1 MSVPTL
7 FLCCSLPLG
16 SQLSELNLLSTKMIL
31 EAAIINLTRNLDIL
45 SQKDGKSISSHD
57 KLKEE
62 GLICLASLIEKAPTS
77 EYLKLINAKDYE
89 ILLGYLVNVL
99 CQLAK
104 NDKSK
109 SIKLHSLSILL
120 KLIDRLDDLHDSFKQ
135 NERCST
141 ILFVKA
147 LPGVTSTLFKIIMS
161 DTKLPETIL
170 TLSIRI
176 LRRVIIVA
184 FSPCDHKD
192 NEPGLLSEEHLADT
206 CDNLAIRL
214 TYLFEYV
221 MSHNNDLPSEV
232 NHEMVK
238 LCEGVACKTKD
249 ELLKRALK
257 SIVRYTAFVTS
268 IDGSSQ
274 GLKPEIK
281 LDLLLI
287 ADNIQDRIKNCDT
300 GDERI
305 DSVVLSNLF
314 SLLDNLDSYCM
325 TMLSGERISELSM
338 LCGLLKLLP
347 EDGIRTF
354 LEITDKRALFI
365 RTMTK
370 LCEFATNQPFL
381 FLTDTKVGDKALET
395 TQKIYTVEK
404 RFIHITEKEVRLI
417 ASCCHIIGQNAD
429 WFSLSDMIK
438 SELRRF
444 SDASNLFITYL
455 ILKGCLARKFEPNSR
470 VSSLTLHL
478 VDFYLDSTNEE
489 YASFKEC
496 FEQEEAIHSQNI
508 IKVVIATETLVTIV
522 ELNVKFSQSEA
533 EKTIILKPLLCPL
546 LNWSSSSSRAIS
558 EASLSA
564 LYQIGNLYGH
574 DSIKSLIEANIDY
587 IVDGVSHKLTN
598 FSLNHEITNVLATT
612 FKLSSMSSFYYFR
625 DVYERIFELLGAY
638 HHTEKAKS
646 IVLLFYRTVSILN
659 GWKEALGEPCLEE
672 EPLTSESKLKALLY
686 DLDISHRLEKLR
698 KDILESQQFRES
710 LERMELG
717 EKEAEKQVLDDLK
730 SGQAPME
737 EDREEVSSSQEMD
750 EAKKNK
756 PPEIVLTETIM
767 KHCIGLISS
776 NHSEIKI
783 LALKTAA
790 HGFRVLRD
798 DEDTLLPL
806 VHQLWSPL
814 VNRLTSDYKQNLEI
828 NLCAFECLVSMAVC
842 AKDFIRARTLETI
855 IPRICLFLETQAR
868 ESKNKKLNGPYCMTI
883 AYKSQIRILTHLG
896 ALAYH
901 IQLAYKSLWRVVRTT
916 LIYLDPSQVQS
927 LREAARRSLH
937 YLIALD
943 SDCVWFYAKQNG
955 CLRELPF
962 DLIYGDS
969 H

>member
-1 MSVPTL
+1 
-7 FLCCSLPLG
+7 
-16 SQLSELNLLSTKMIL
+16 MIL

-45 SQKDGKSISSHD
+45 SQKDGKGISSHD

-62 GLICLASLIEKAPTS
+62 GLICLGSLVEKAPTS
-77 EYLKLINAKDYE
+77 EYLKLINSKDYE

-99 CQLAK
+99 CQLSK

-109 SIKLHSLSILL
+109 SIKSHSLSILSM
-120 KLIDRLDDLHDSFKQ
+120 LIDRLNDLHDSSEQ

-147 LPGVTSTLFKIIMS
+147 LPGITSTLFKIIMS

-176 LRRVIIVA
+176 LSRVIIVA
-184 FSPCDHKD
+184 FQPCDHKD
-192 NEPGLLSEEHLADT
+192 NESSLLSAEHLTDT

-221 MSHNNDLPSEV
+221 MSHNNDLPSGV
-232 NHEMVK
+232 NYEMVR
-238 LCEGVACKTKD
+238 LCNGVVCKTKD
-249 ELLKRALK
+249 ELLKRTLK
-257 SIVRYTAFVTS
+257 SIVRYTAFV
-268 IDGSSQ
+268 SSLEECSRK
-274 GLKPEIK
+274 LKSEIK
-281 LDLLLI
+281 LELLLI
-287 ADNIQDRIKNCDT
+287 TDNIQDRIKNCNIA
-300 GDERI
+300 DERL

-314 SLLDNLDSYCM
+314 NLLDNLDSYCM
-325 TMLSGERISELSM
+325 TMLSGERISELSI

-347 EDGIRTF
+347 EDSLKTF
-354 LEITDKRALFI
+354 LEVTEKRALYI
-365 RTMTK
+365 RTMIK
-370 LCEFATNQPFL
+370 LCEFTTDQPVL
-381 FLTDTKVGDKALET
+381 FLTETKVGDKALEA
-395 TQKIYTVEK
+395 TQKIYTAEK
-404 RFIHITEKEVRLI
+404 RFSHITEKEVNLI
-417 ASCCHIIGQNAD
+417 TSCCHTIGQDAD

-438 SELRRF
+438 FELGRF
-444 SDASNLFITYL
+444 SDATNLFITYL
-455 ILKGCLARKFEPNSR
+455 ILRGCLARKFEPNSR
-470 VSSLTLHL
+470 VSRFALHL

-489 YASFKEC
+489 YTTFREF
-496 FEQEEAIHSQNI
+496 FEQEETIRSQNI
-508 IKVVIATETLVTIV
+508 IKVVIAIETLVTII
-522 ELNVKFSQSEA
+522 ELNFKFSQSEA

-546 LNWSSSSSRAIS
+546 LNWSSSTSRAIS

-587 IVDGVSHKLTN
+587 IVDGVSHMLEN
-598 FSLNHEITNVLATT
+598 FSLNHEVTNVLATT
-612 FKLSSMSSFYYFR
+612 FKLSSMATFYYFR
-625 DVYERIFELLGAY
+625 DVYERIFKLLGAY

-646 IVLLFYRTVSILN
+646 IVLLFYRTLSTLN
-659 GWKEALGEPCLEE
+659 GWRDALSEADLEE
-672 EPLTSESKLKALLY
+672 EPLTSESNLKAMLY

-698 KDILESQQFRES
+698 KDIVESQQFRES
-710 LERMELG
+710 LEKMELG
-717 EKEAEKQVLDDLK
+717 EKEMEKRVLDDLK
-730 SGQAPME
+730 SSKAPIE
-737 EDREEVSSSQEMD
+737 ENEDKEEVSPNEEMV
-750 EAKKNK
+750 EVQKEK
-756 PPEIVLTETIM
+756 PPEIALTETIM

-776 NHSEIKI
+776 NYSEIKI
-783 LALKTAA
+783 LALRTAA

-896 ALAYH
+896 ALAYD

-916 LIYLDPSQVQS
+916 LIYLDLSQVQS

-962 DLIYGDS
+962 DLIYHDS